1 MKKWLPYVL
10 LVPTFLVIVMFI
22 YLPAGDALK
31 TSFYKAAPF
40 GNRQIYVGFRNFLQL
55 LQNEDYLYSVRFTIL
70 YVGVS
75 VTLSIFLGFIIAMML
90 TREVPGTRVFR
101 TFLFSPYAVSPA
113 IAGTLWT
120 FLLNPMVGH
129 VNYIFDS
136 LFGIEVHWLTDKP
149 YAFYAIVFATVW
161 KILPFNMIFYIASIQ
176 DVSKN
181 LLEAATIDGASTMT
195 KVWKIVFPLV
205 SPITFY
211 LVIMNIVNTMFKSF
225 AIIDVMTRGGPGGYT
240 TNMIYRL
247 YLDAFVYQKKG
258 PASAQSVIM
267 FAVMFVVTIIYFKFG
282 ERRVHY
288 Q

>member
-10 LVPTFLVIVMFI
+10 LIPTFLVIVTFI
-22 YLPAGDALK
+22 YVPAGDALK
-31 TSFYKAAPF
+31 TSFYKTAPF

-55 LQNEDYLYSVRFTIL
+55 FQNEDYLYAVRFTIL
-70 YVGVS
+70 YVGVT

-129 VNYIFDS
+129 VNYVFNE
-136 LFGIEVHWLTDKP
+136 LFGVEIHWLTDKP

-181 LLEAATIDGASTMT
+181 LLEAATIDGAGMMT

-240 TNMIYRL
+240 TNLIYRL

-267 FAVMFVVTIIYFKFG
+267 FAVMFVVTIVYFRFG

>member
-10 LVPTFLVIVMFI
+10 LIPTFVIIIMFI
-22 YLPAGDALK
+22 YIPATDAFRTSFTK
-31 TSFYKAAPF
+31 TSAF
-40 GNRQIYVGFRNFLQL
+40 GTKEIFVGLRNFQQL
-55 LQNEDYLYSVRFTIL
+55 LQNEEYIYSVQFTVL
-70 YVGVS
+70 YVGIS
-75 VTLSIFLGFIIAMML
+75 VTISIFLGFIVAVLL
-90 TREVPGTRVFR
+90 TREVPGTKLFR

-120 FLLNPMVGH
+120 FLLNPVVGH
-129 VNYIFDS
+129 VNYVFMEV
-136 LFGIEVHWLTDKP
+136 FGIQVEWLTSKP
-149 YAFYAIVFATVW
+149 YAFYALVFATVW

-181 LLEAATIDGASTMT
+181 LLEAATIDGAGMMT

-211 LVIMNIVNTMFKSF
+211 LVIMNIVTTMFRSF
-225 AIIDVMTRGGPGGYT
+225 AIVDVMTSGGPGGYT

-247 YLDAFVYQKKG
+247 YLDAFAFHKKG
-258 PASAQSVIM
+258 LASAQSVIM
-267 FAVMFVVTIIYFKFG
+267 FIVMFAVTIIYFRFG